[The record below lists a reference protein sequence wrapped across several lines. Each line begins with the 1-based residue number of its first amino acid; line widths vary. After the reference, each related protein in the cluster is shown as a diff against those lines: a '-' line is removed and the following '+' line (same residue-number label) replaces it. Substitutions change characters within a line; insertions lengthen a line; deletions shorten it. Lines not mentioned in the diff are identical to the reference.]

1 MVRAS
6 ATRPPP
12 RRAPRAKWVV
22 FSGHHQPPAMLANV
36 RSSPNL
42 VDGRRFRWEATAK
55 EAGHASVTFSYK
67 HNGVVVAEST
77 VEIEVTETFGV

>member
-1 MVRAS
+1 
-6 ATRPPP
+6 
-12 RRAPRAKWVV
+12 
-22 FSGHHQPPAMLANV
+22 MLANV